1 MKEKCVRQ
9 AIFACSLLFCGI
21 TANAGVD
28 AATFNKGEF
37 NGNYETTDW
46 MKHIPGSTYVCHMSI
61 PGTHDTATGEG
72 FTVSVTSHSAQTQNK
87 TIVEQINAGIRA
99 IDLRPAV
106 KSGTLKCCH
115 GVAETTKTVESAI
128 DDLKNFL
135 EAHPTEF
142 FIIHM
147 LKADDSDNYKT
158 QIYNF
163 FNQDKYAG
171 LFINFRR
178 DLTVDDMR
186 GKILVFNRNDDAPIP
201 YGGDLIWWHEQGY
214 NTSENRFEDA
224 FVRSYNPSG
233 EGYGRLYTQ
242 DVAKTDGN
250 NLNIKIEQINKLIDY
265 SINTDPQYPDECEW
279 FFNFTSAYKG
289 SSSSQGRYAD
299 NASYTNPTILNRI
312 REKQGT
318 IGIVLMDWACNDYGT
333 YGSILSNKITC
344 DVKSQSLTYAL
355 IESNFRYI
363 GWVEDGR
370 ENAYS
375 RTMYPMYGDLGPA
388 PAWKPADNSIFLAN
402 RRGGAVMADFDN
414 NDWLDI
420 YNSGQYYNSYYDG
433 SWWSWQAQSNL
444 YLNQGGGKS
453 WTRDIIS
460 NTGQKPQSDIA
471 PLVFPHFATL
481 DYNNDG
487 LVDLLVMGLTNG
499 DDWLNYR
506 DRIDCKKMKDS
517 DFYAAF
523 ILYRNTGGGKFELE
537 TNFNVPTYYTRYGDR
552 NGLMTTMHPIA
563 VGDFDRDGFVD
574 IAVSGMRLDTDHEN
588 SSNADGVQESALYR
602 NINGSGSFERVE
614 GGFRNI
620 GGSAYMADFNN
631 DGWLDLIF
639 TGWGDTNGR
648 IYRNLGGASFSD
660 ITGDNVHFTRHGSDA
675 IADFNNDGYLD
686 FLSMGWSDVRWNY
699 KSILYT
705 NNGTDIPFDLYQD
718 INNYCGHAD
727 TGEPFNI
734 YLGDYNGDG
743 HIDIMYDGKRDDAT
757 VLGTSPTSFDG
768 NTTPFPVRGHNNGQ
782 DDSNGSVALGDVTGN
797 GLADRFQVGY
807 NWCEEQYRQQL
818 FGADNDWVEEHTL
831 WLNSED
837 KTVSAP
843 DSPRNVTATLA
854 DGVVTVTWDDI
865 DDNSVGYNVVITDSD
880 HRMIIANIPV
890 NPANGKLRVAQGKE
904 VCVRPGVRTYSVMVG
919 DDADVTGW
927 KAGVQSVSLVNER
940 SSDII
945 WDFISAT
952 VESLPDFDD
961 NNTTWNVNPSSAGVF
976 YPVENSN
983 SIIADFN
990 GDGRM
995 DIFNSGATDGTVSF
1009 YSNVWGWQHQ
1019 ANMYYQQPDGLF
1031 TRDAIEEV
1039 PKAEGGYAFDLPDHG
1054 IAPLKFPHFATLDY
1068 NNDGNLDI
1076 LVSGVLTGNDV
1087 TWHKDRIPRREVTSE
1102 VNGNR
1107 ATLWMVTLLY
1117 RNNGDGTFTY
1127 LENTN
1132 LPVIYVDH
1140 GDGSLHKGH
1149 TPIHN
1154 PFAIGDFN
1162 RDGFADIAVSGVE
1175 VVSDNGE
1182 ELPINALYRNNGD
1195 GTFTKMDIVEGKG
1208 TFHSVRCGNVNFA
1221 DLNNDGWLDLIFDG
1235 YVESPD
1241 IDGFN
1246 GGSGWRI
1253 YINNK
1258 GVSFTDVTSSLSD
1271 PYAARNAGTA
1281 VADIDGDGFLDV
1293 INIGYGDNGLGY
1305 GAFYFR
1311 NSAEGG
1317 SIFDPRVD
1325 LSVSGID
1332 LTEGLNVV
1340 VRDFNGDGK
1349 LDIAFDGVNE
1359 NCIYYAGMNN
1369 GYDRSQQLPVRSN
1382 RTHNN
1387 SMAVGDLNGNGL
1399 TDRFET
1405 GYMWSKSE
1413 YRTPLSYNEWDYT
1426 ATLWENREN
1435 PAPEIGN
1442 PHITLAGWI
1451 DGKLIVRWDD
1461 LDDPT
1466 VGYNVVFRTPD
1477 GKIYSNLPVSAD
1489 GNILVSEGKHTAVR
1503 PGVGEYTIAHPE
1515 ILSGRMRST
1524 SPMPS
1529 GYQIGVQAV
1538 SLVTERVSGV
1548 VWADNVTG
1556 IDDVM
1561 LTDIVGVSVEGDNV
1575 IVRATDDCDVKVIDM
1590 LGRTVAA
1597 GVANTPV
1604 TVAANGVFIVKTPTS
1619 TVKISK

>member
-1 MKEKCVRQ
+1 MKKVI
-9 AIFACSLLFCGI
+9 AKSAVFACSLLLGGI

-37 NGNYETTDW
+37 NGDYETTDW

-72 FTVSVTSHSAQTQNK
+72 FTLLAYALSAQTQDK
-87 TIVEQINAGIRA
+87 TIVEQINSGIRA

-115 GVAETTKTVESAI
+115 GIAETTKTVESAI

-158 QIYNF
+158 QIYNL
-163 FNQDKYAG
+163 FNQNKYAG

-186 GKILVFNRNDDAPIP
+186 GKILVFNRNEDAPIP

-242 DVAKTDGN
+242 DVAQTDGN

-265 SINTDPQYPDECEW
+265 SVTTNPRYPDECEW
-279 FFNFTSAYKG
+279 FFNFASAYSAST
-289 SSSSQGRYAD
+289 SSPEAYAD
-299 NASYTNPTILNRI
+299 NADDTNPTILNKI
-312 REKQGT
+312 REKQGPT
-318 IGIVLMDWACNDYGT
+318 GIVLMDWAGNESREYGT
-333 YGSILSNKITC
+333 IKKTTYNML
-344 DVKSQSLTYAL
+344 SQSLTYAL
-355 IESNFRYI
+355 IENNFMYI

-370 ENAYS
+370 ANAYS
-375 RTMYPMYGDLGPA
+375 RTMYPMYTDLGVA
-388 PAWKPADNSIFLAN
+388 PTWTPTDNSIFLAN

-420 YNSGQYYNSYYDG
+420 YNSGQYYNSYYEG
-433 SWWSWQAQSNL
+433 WWSWQAQSNL
-444 YLNQGGGKS
+444 YLNLDGGKS

-460 NTGQKPQSDIA
+460 NTGEKPQSDIA

-487 LVDLLVMGLTNG
+487 LVDLLMMGLTNG

-517 DFYAAF
+517 NYYAAF
-523 ILYRNTGGGKFELE
+523 ILYKNLGDGRFELE
-537 TNFNVPTYYTRYGDR
+537 TNFNVPTYYSRYGDKD
-552 NGLMTTMHPIA
+552 GLMTTMHPIA

-588 SSNADGVQESALYR
+588 STDTDGIQESALYR
-602 NINGSGSFERVE
+602 NINGSGSFERFD

-631 DGWLDLIF
+631 DGWLDIIF

-648 IYRNLGGASFSD
+648 IYGNQEGSSFAD
-660 ITGDNVHFTRHGSDA
+660 ITGDNVHFTRHGSDG

-686 FLSMGWSDVRWNY
+686 FLTMGWSDVRWNY

-705 NNGTDIPFDLYQD
+705 NNGTDTPFDIYQD

-743 HIDIMYDGKRDDAT
+743 HVDMMYDGKRDDAA

-782 DDSNGSVALGDVTGN
+782 DDSNACIALGDVTGN

-818 FGADNDWVEEHTL
+818 FGADDDWVEEHTL

-837 KTVSAP
+837 RTVSAP
-843 DSPRNVTATLA
+843 DSPGSVTASFA
-854 DGVVTVTWDDI
+854 DGVITVTWRDI
-865 DDNSVGYNVVITDSD
+865 DDRSVGYNVVITDSD
-880 HRMIIANIPV
+880 QSMIIANIPV
-890 NPANGKLRVAQGKE
+890 NPVNGTLRVAQGKE
-904 VCVRPGVRTYSVMVG
+904 VCVRPGVQSYSVRVG

-927 KAGVQSVSLVNER
+927 KAGVQAVSLVNER
-940 SSDII
+940 SSGII
-945 WDFISAT
+945 WDYINAT
-952 VESLPDFDD
+952 VASLPDFDD
-961 NNTTWNVNPSSAGVF
+961 NNTNWNVNPSSTGVF

-1019 ANMYYQQPDGLF
+1019 ANMYYQQPDGQF

-1039 PKAEGGYAFDLPDHG
+1039 AKADGGYGFDLPDHG

-1068 NNDGNLDI
+1068 DNDGNLDL
-1076 LVSGVLTGNDV
+1076 LVCGVLTGNDV
-1087 TWHKDRIPRREVTSE
+1087 TWHKDRIPRREVTST
-1102 VNGNR
+1102 VGDNT

-1117 RNNGDGTFTY
+1117 RNNGDGTFSY
-1127 LENTN
+1127 LENTG

-1140 GDGSLHKGH
+1140 GDSSRHKGH
-1149 TPIHN
+1149 SPIHT
-1154 PFAIGDFN
+1154 PFAIGDYN
-1162 RDGFADIAVSGVE
+1162 RDGLADIAIMGMEVE
-1175 VVSDNGE
+1175 SDNGTE
-1182 ELPINALYRNNGD
+1182 TPINALYRNNGD
-1195 GTFTKMDIVEGKG
+1195 GTFTKMDIVDGNRP
-1208 TFHSVRCGNVNFA
+1208 FHGLRCGNVNFA
-1221 DLNNDGWLDLIFDG
+1221 DLNNDGWLDIVFDG
-1235 YVESPD
+1235 WTDSSE

-1246 GGSGWRI
+1246 GGSGWRV
-1253 YINNK
+1253 YINNS
-1258 GVSFTDVTSSLSD
+1258 GESFTDVTATFTD

-1281 VADIDGDGFLDV
+1281 IADIDGDGYLDV

-1311 NSAEGG
+1311 NSGNGDRMFDDRINFSNTGVDYAEA
-1317 SIFDPRVD
+1317 
-1325 LSVSGID
+1325 
-1332 LTEGLNVV
+1332 LNIVA
-1340 VRDFNGDGK
+1340 RDFNGDGYI
-1349 LDIAFDGVNE
+1349 DIAFDGQNE
-1359 NCIYYAGMNN
+1359 NCIYYGDGNYN
-1369 GYDRSQQLPVRSN
+1369 FSRSLQLPIRTDRS
-1382 RTHNN
+1382 HNS
-1387 SMAVGDLNGNGL
+1387 SMAVGDISGNGL
-1399 TDRFET
+1399 SDRFET
-1405 GYMWSKSE
+1405 GYMWSQSE
-1413 YRTPLSYNEWDYT
+1413 YRSPLNYNEWDYT

-1435 PAPEIGN
+1435 PAPEISRPN
-1442 PHITLAGWI
+1442 VTLAGWI

-1461 LDDPT
+1461 IQDPT

-1477 GKIYSNLPVSAD
+1477 GKVYSNLPVSQD
-1489 GNILVSEGKHTAVR
+1489 GKILVSEGKHTAVR
-1503 PGVGEYTIAHPE
+1503 PGVGEYTIAHPA
-1515 ILSGRMRST
+1515 IITGRNRVASA
-1524 SPMPS
+1524 SSMPA
-1529 GYQIGVQAV
+1529 GYQIGVQTV
-1538 SLVTERVSGV
+1538 SLTNERTSEVT
-1548 VWADNVTG
+1548 WADKVTG
-1556 IDDVM
+1556 IDETLVTGITEVVVAGDDV
-1561 LTDIVGVSVEGDNV
+1561 TVK
-1575 IVRATDDCDVKVIDM
+1575 APDDCDVKIIDM
-1590 LGRTVAA
+1590 LGRTVAS
-1597 GVANTPV
+1597 GVTNTPLR
-1604 TVAANGVFIVKTPTS
+1604 VAGGGVFIVRTPLS
-1619 TVKISK
+1619 TAKISK